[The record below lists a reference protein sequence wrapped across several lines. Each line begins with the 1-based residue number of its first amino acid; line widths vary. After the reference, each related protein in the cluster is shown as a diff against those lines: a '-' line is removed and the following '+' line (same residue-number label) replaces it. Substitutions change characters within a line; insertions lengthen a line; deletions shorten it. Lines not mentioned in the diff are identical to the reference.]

1 MKTMQNFISD
11 LHIIRDKHFKEMISE
26 YKNKYANTSYWNGP
40 ELKIENIVDCFIL
53 LTKDKK
59 SLSVYFD
66 NFSEIIDLSY
76 ILYFSRY
83 NHVAN
88 YTNGGLD
95 FLGFF
100 NDKFESV
107 NKINI
112 NNFDIVDIEG
122 DCSFTG
128 IRKPTFSFKLIHK
141 SGNNHASLRGDL
153 LVSKT
158 CQRALDSVWELE
170 EFYSRFAKRIIES
183 PPSADGYKS
192 Y

>member
-1 MKTMQNFISD
+1 LFYFVNERQ
-11 LHIIRDKHFKEMISE
+11 
-26 YKNKYANTSYWNGP
+26 
-40 ELKIENIVDCFIL
+40 
-53 LTKDKK
+53 K

-66 NFSEIIDLSY
+66 NFSEIIDISY

-122 DCSFTG
+122 CCSFIG
-128 IRKPTFSFKLIHK
+128 KRKPTFSFKLIHK
-141 SGNNHASLRGDL
+141 SGNIHDSLRGDL

-170 EFYSRFAKRIIES
+170 EFYSRFENRIIES